1 MRLNR
6 ALPLMFAA
14 LCFAACGSSS
24 STKHPDAHVNGPDA
38 STTPDA
44 PNGGNPDAANAAL
57 TGFGQSCPLSGTN
70 ACVTG
75 TATTCAAISSTA
87 TTGWCT
93 QTCGTT
99 TAPTGTTPPTPPT
112 GGDAMCATAFS
123 SAGGTTPA
131 DGTPLCAIYD
141 SQSMPGKDVWYCAI
155 VCGTPSGSTTNYGG
169 CPGGLTCSATDNLC
183 E

>member
-1 MRLNR
+1 MRINR
-6 ALPLMFAA
+6 VFPLMFAA

-44 PNGGNPDAANAAL
+44 PGGGTPDAANAAL
-57 TGFGQSCPLSGTN
+57 TGFGQSCPLTGTN

-75 TATTCAAISSTA
+75 SATTCAAISSTA
-87 TTGWCT
+87 TNGWCT
-93 QTCGTT
+93 MTCGTT
-99 TAPTGTTPPTPPT
+99 TAPTTGNPTPPT
-112 GGDAMCATAFS
+112 GGTAMCQTAFT
-123 SAGGTTPA
+123 SAGGTSPA
-131 DGTPLCAIYD
+131 DGTPGCVIYD

-155 VCGTPSGSTTNYGG
+155 GCGTLPNNGGNLGG
-169 CPGGLTCSATDNLC
+169 CPGGLACNTTDNLC

>member
-6 ALPLMFAA
+6 SVPLMFAA

-44 PNGGNPDAANAAL
+44 PGGGTPDAANASL
-57 TGFGQSCPLSGTN
+57 TGFGMSCPLSGTN
-70 ACVTG
+70 TCPTG
-75 TATTCAAISSTA
+75 ANVCAAIQSTA
-87 TTGWCT
+87 TNGWCT
-93 QTCGTT
+93 LTCGTT
-99 TAPTGTTPPTPPT
+99 TAPTGTGAPTPPT
-112 GGDAMCATAFS
+112 GGDAMCQTAFQT
-123 SAGGTTPA
+123 AGGTSPA
-131 DGTPLCAIYD
+131 DGTPGCVIYD

-155 VCGTPSGSTTNYGG
+155 GCGTLPNNGGDLGG
-169 CPGGLTCSATDNLC
+169 CPGGLTCNTTDNLC